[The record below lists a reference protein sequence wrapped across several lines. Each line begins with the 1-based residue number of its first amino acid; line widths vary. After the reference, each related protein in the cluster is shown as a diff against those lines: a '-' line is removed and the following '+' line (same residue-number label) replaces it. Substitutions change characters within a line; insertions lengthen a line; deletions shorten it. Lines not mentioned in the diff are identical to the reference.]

1 MQTQQYTPKDAVA
14 TISNAMDVGN
24 PSNFIRILEIFQ
36 HQFADLENILSS
48 CSISDEATKATL
60 QLVYQKNN
68 YLLDPHGAV
77 GFLALEQYLQR
88 HPDLKG
94 IVLETAHP
102 VKFYDVVEP
111 VIGELVPIPDTIQHQ
126 LSLQK
131 KSIKMEAKG
140 ELLKRFLLELSG
152 S

>member
-1 MQTQQYTPKDAVA
+1 VA

-36 HQFADLENILSS
+36 HQFANLQKVVSS
-48 CSISDEATKATL
+48 QSVSDDDTRATL
-60 QLVYQKNN
+60 KVVYQQQQ

-77 GFLALEQYLQR
+77 GYYALQHYQQL
-88 HPDLKG
+88 HPDQKG

-111 VIGELVPIPDTIQHQ
+111 VIGEPVPIPPAIEAQ
-126 LSLQK
+126 LLLTK
-131 KSIKMEAKG
+131 KS
-140 ELLKRFLLELSG
+140 LLINTDADQLKSFLLSIL
-152 S
+152 